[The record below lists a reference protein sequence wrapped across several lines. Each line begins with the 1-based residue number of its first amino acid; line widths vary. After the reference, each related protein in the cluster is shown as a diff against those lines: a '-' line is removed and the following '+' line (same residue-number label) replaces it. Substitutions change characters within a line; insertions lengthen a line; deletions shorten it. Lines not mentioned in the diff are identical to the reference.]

1 MRNMVVSCLM
11 TMVLIYGTSLA
22 HAQQEAGTT
31 DASRSPKRT
40 AEESNPKPNQHKPIQ
55 PYRLD
60 FSVNELENGKKI
72 NSRHYSMDLTAGSA
86 NEVKIGTRVPVTTGP
101 SQFQYIDV
109 GTNIW
114 ANLREDGD
122 DLQLEIRSDVSNLDM
137 SPAHDH
143 DALSAPI
150 VRQIKING
158 STLLITGKPIIIG
171 TMDDPNSNREFQ
183 LEVIATK
190 MR

>member
-1 MRNMVVSCLM
+1 M
-11 TMVLIYGTSLA
+11 TIVLVYGASLA
-22 HAQQEAGTT
+22 HAQQETGST
-31 DASRSPKRT
+31 DASKSSKAA
-40 AEESNPKPNQHKPIQ
+40 AEESKAKPDQRKAIQ

-60 FSVNELENGKKI
+60 FSMSELENGKKI
-72 NSRHYSMDLTAGSA
+72 NSRHYSMNLTAGSA
-86 NEVKIGTRVPVTTGP
+86 NEVKIGTRVPVATGG
-101 SQFQYIDV
+101 SGWQYMDV

-114 ANLREDGD
+114 ANLRESAE
-122 DLQLEIRSDVSNLDM
+122 DLQLDVRSDVSNLDM
-137 SPAHDH
+137 DSAHDH
-143 DALSAPI
+143 NVVSAPI

-190 MR
+190 LR

>member
-1 MRNMVVSCLM
+1 MIASCLM
-11 TMVLIYGTSLA
+11 TIVLLYGASLA
-22 HAQQEAGTT
+22 HAQQDTGTT
-31 DASRSPKRT
+31 DASKSPKPA
-40 AEESNPKPNQHKPIQ
+40 AEETKPKPDQRKPIQ

-60 FSVNELENGKKI
+60 FSMSELENGKKI

-86 NEVKIGTRVPVTTGP
+86 NEVKIGTRVPVTSGP
-101 SQFQYIDV
+101 SQYQYLDV
-109 GTNIW
+109 GTSIW
-114 ANLREDGD
+114 ANLREGGD

-143 DALSAPI
+143 DALPAPI

-158 STLLITGKPIIIG
+158 STLLITGRPIIIG

-190 MR
+190 LR